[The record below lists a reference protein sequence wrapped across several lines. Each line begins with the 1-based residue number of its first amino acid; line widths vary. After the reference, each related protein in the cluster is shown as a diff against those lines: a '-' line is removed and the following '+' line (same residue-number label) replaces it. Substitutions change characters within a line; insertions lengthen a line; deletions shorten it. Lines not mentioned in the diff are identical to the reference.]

1 MKKRKL
7 YVIVTR
13 TNTLPS
19 RVIRVCTHSPY
30 NHVSLSFDKELRDMV
45 SFGRLY
51 PSFPVPGGFVHE
63 GRDKGFFQRFQDTQ
77 CRIYQKQVSE

>member
-51 PSFPVPGGFVHE
+51 PSFPVPGGLYTRAGTKAFFSVF
-63 GRDKGFFQRFQDTQ
+63 RIPSAGFIKNR
-77 CRIYQKQVSE
+77 